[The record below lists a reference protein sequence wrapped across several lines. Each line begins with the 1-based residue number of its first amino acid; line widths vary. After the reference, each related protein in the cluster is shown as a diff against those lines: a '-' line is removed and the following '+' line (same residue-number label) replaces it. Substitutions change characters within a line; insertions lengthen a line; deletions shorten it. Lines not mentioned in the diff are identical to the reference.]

1 MSLGAGGETALGSAG
16 NGVSAMIN
24 SCDILIS
31 GGGIAGLTAAAAFG
45 TAGYNVVCVDPTP
58 PITERDVDGSDLR
71 TTAFLQPAQALL
83 EKCGFWGRLKSYAAP
98 LQIMRIVDAGGDI
111 PEPRVVRDFN
121 ASDISDQPF
130 GWNLPNWLLRRE
142 MVARLAE
149 LPNVDFRPG
158 TGTASLFTRT
168 AEARVGLSDG
178 SRLRCKLVIA
188 ADGRNSPMREAAG
201 ISVHT
206 TRYGQ
211 KALAFAVTHPIA
223 HENVST
229 EIHRSGGPFTLVP
242 LPDWKGQPSS
252 AIVWMER
259 GPRAV
264 ELLNLDT
271 DAFET
276 AMTERSCGLF
286 GPLKLASRRTI
297 WPIISQS
304 AARLSG
310 ERIALMAEAA
320 HVVPPIGAQ
329 GLNMS
334 LGDLRSLLDLAQ
346 ARPDGLGDA
355 QMLDAYHNSRHA
367 EIDLRVKGID
377 LLNRASMI
385 EARPLRDARAMG
397 LNALYSMAPVR
408 KTLMQM
414 GLGVR

>member
-1 MSLGAGGETALGSAG
+1 MTD
-16 NGVSAMIN
+16 

-31 GGGIAGLTAAAAFG
+31 GGGIAGLTAAAVFG
-45 TAGYNVVCVDPTP
+45 AAGFDVVCVDPAP
-58 PITERDVDGSDLR
+58 PITERDAEGSDMR
-71 TTAFLQPAQALL
+71 TTAFLQPARGLL
-83 EKCGFWGRLKSYAAP
+83 EQCGLWERLNEHAAP
-98 LQIMRIVDAGGDI
+98 LQVMRIVDAGGEL
-111 PEPRVVRDFN
+111 PEPRVVKDFN
-121 ASDISDQPF
+121 AADISDQPF

-149 LPNVDFRPG
+149 LPNVDFRPD
-158 TGTASLFTRT
+158 TGTVSLFTRT
-168 AEARVGLSDG
+168 TEARVRLSDD
-178 SRLRCKLVIA
+178 SRIRCKLVIA

-201 ISVHT
+201 IGVRT

-211 KALAFAVTHPIA
+211 KALAFAVTHPTA

-242 LPDWKGQPSS
+242 LPDWQGQPSS

-264 ELLNLDT
+264 ELLNMEPE
-271 DAFET
+271 AFEA

-334 LGDLRSLLDLAQ
+334 LGDLRCLLELAQ
-346 ARPDGLGDA
+346 AQPENLGNT
-355 QMLDAYHNSRHA
+355 QMLETYHKARHT

-377 LLNRASMI
+377 LLNRASMF
-385 EARPLRDARAMG
+385 EARPLRDARALG
-397 LNALYSMAPVR
+397 LNALYSLPSVR